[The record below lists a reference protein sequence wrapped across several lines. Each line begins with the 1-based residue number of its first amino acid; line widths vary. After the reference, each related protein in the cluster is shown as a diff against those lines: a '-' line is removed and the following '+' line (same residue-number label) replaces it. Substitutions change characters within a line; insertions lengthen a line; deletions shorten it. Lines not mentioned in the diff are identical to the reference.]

1 MAKQKQ
7 QMSGWVTRLRP
18 GKHRCEAPGC
28 KRWARFKCTIA
39 DEAEVWDVACLCE
52 KHYYDMED

>member
-1 MAKQKQ
+1 
-7 QMSGWVTRLRP
+7 MSGWVTRLRP